1 MIRSNSYSISK
12 YLEIRINNMNFFSD
26 FKISFLRIKK
36 GSIRYRKAGSGPP
49 ILMLHGNPQTHVM
62 WHKVSPELV
71 NNYTVI
77 CPDIPG
83 YGKSFK
89 PTLSHNHEGHSKV
102 QMAADML
109 EFMTNLGYDTFY
121 IVAHDRGARIA
132 HRLAL
137 DFPSKVIKMMLLD
150 IIPTIEHFERT
161 NMDFAMGY
169 YHWFWLA
176 QRSPIPESVI
186 NKAPEEWFFAHTSR
200 EKKDK
205 DFFSPLAL
213 KDYLDCIKNP
223 ETINAICEDY
233 RAAATIDL
241 IHDKTT
247 RENKIKLEMP
257 ILVLWGKKGK
267 IDQWYD
273 PLSIWQSYCTQ
284 EVKGNAIDS
293 GHYLAEEN
301 PKEILKNILQFL
313 T

>member
-1 MIRSNSYSISK
+1 MGFFLDFELS
-12 YLEIRINNMNFFSD
+12 YLEINRG
-26 FKISFLRIKK
+26 K
-36 GSIRYRKAGSGPP
+36 IRYRKAGNGPP
-49 ILMLHGNPQTHVM
+49 LLMLHGNPQTHVM
-62 WHKVSPELV
+62 WHKVAPILLK
-71 NNYTVI
+71 NFTVI

-89 PTLSHNHEGHSKV
+89 PKLSHNHEGYSKKN
-102 QMAADML
+102 MARDIS
-109 EFMTNLGYDTFY
+109 EFMSLLGFNSYY

-137 DFPSKVIKMMLLD
+137 DFPDKVLKIILLD

-186 NKAPEEWFFAHTSR
+186 NKAPQEWFFAHTSR
-200 EKKDK
+200 EKKDRN
-205 DFFSPLAL
+205 FFSPLAL
-213 KDYLDCIKNP
+213 EDYLECVKNP
-223 ETINAICEDY
+223 ATISAICEDY

-241 IHDKTT
+241 IDDKFS
-247 RENKIKLEMP
+247 RKNNIKLEMP
-257 ILVLWGKKGK
+257 VKVLWGSKGK
-267 IDQWYD
+267 IEKWYK
-273 PLSIWQSYCTQ
+273 PLSIWQNYCSQ
-284 EVKGNAIDS
+284 EVKGNAINS

-301 PKEILKNILQFL
+301 PEEILENINNFL

>member
-1 MIRSNSYSISK
+1 MD
-12 YLEIRINNMNFFSD
+12 FFND
-26 FKISFLRIKK
+26 FEISFIKIK
-36 GSIRYRKAGSGPP
+36 RGSMRYRKLGKGPP
-49 ILMLHGNPQTHVM
+49 LLMLHGNPQTHVM
-62 WHKVSPELV
+62 WHKVAPILLK
-71 NNYTVI
+71 NFTVI

-89 PTLSHNHEGHSKV
+89 PKLSHNHEGYSKIN
-102 QMAADML
+102 MARDIS
-109 EFMTNLGYDTFY
+109 EFMSLLGFNSYY

-137 DFPSKVIKMMLLD
+137 DFPDKVIKIILLD

-200 EKKDK
+200 EKKDRN
-205 DFFSPLAL
+205 FFSPLAL
-213 KDYLDCIKNP
+213 EDYLECVKNP
-223 ETINAICEDY
+223 ATISAICEDY

-241 IHDKTT
+241 IDDKFS
-247 RENKIKLEMP
+247 RKNNIKLQMP
-257 ILVLWGKKGK
+257 VKVLWGSKGK
-267 IDQWYD
+267 IEKWYK
-273 PLSIWQSYCTQ
+273 PLSIWQNYCSQ
-284 EVKGNAIDS
+284 EVKGNAINS

-301 PKEILKNILQFL
+301 PEEIVENINNFL

>member
-1 MIRSNSYSISK
+1 
-12 YLEIRINNMNFFSD
+12 MNFFND
-26 FKISFLRIKK
+26 FEISFIKIK
-36 GSIRYRKAGSGPP
+36 RGSLRYRKAGKGPP
-49 ILMLHGNPQTHVM
+49 LLMLHGNPQTHVM
-62 WHKVSPELV
+62 WHKVAPILLK
-71 NNYTVI
+71 NFTII

-89 PTLSHNHEGHSKV
+89 PKLSHNHEGYSKKN
-102 QMAADML
+102 MARDIS
-109 EFMTNLGYDTFY
+109 EFMSLLGFNSYY

-137 DFPSKVIKMMLLD
+137 DFPDKVIKIILLD

-200 EKKDK
+200 EKKDRK
-205 DFFSPLAL
+205 FFSPLAL
-213 KDYLDCIKNP
+213 EDYLECLKNP
-223 ETINAICEDY
+223 ATISAICEDY

-241 IHDKTT
+241 IDDKFS
-247 RENKIKLEMP
+247 RRNNVKLQMP
-257 ILVLWGKKGK
+257 VKVLWGSKGK
-267 IDQWYD
+267 IEKWYK
-273 PLSIWQSYCTQ
+273 PLSIWQNYCSQ
-284 EVKGNAIDS
+284 EVNGNAINS

-301 PKEILKNILQFL
+301 PEEILENINNFL